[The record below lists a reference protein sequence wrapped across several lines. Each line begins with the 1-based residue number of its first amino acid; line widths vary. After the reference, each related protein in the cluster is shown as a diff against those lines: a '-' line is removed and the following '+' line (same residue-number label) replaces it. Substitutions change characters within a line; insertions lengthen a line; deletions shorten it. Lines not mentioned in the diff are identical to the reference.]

1 MAPVVSL
8 RLSSFRLFV
17 MSQQKTR
24 DRKAKKKRWKQR
36 GGAGTVRSRSGPVR
50 DPSTRVT
57 GPLATILGLTIV
69 AVVVGAIGL
78 FVLNLVT

>member
-1 MAPVVSL
+1 M
-8 RLSSFRLFV
+8 
-17 MSQQKTR
+17 
-24 DRKAKKKRWKQR
+24 
-36 GGAGTVRSRSGPVR
+36 VRSRSGPVR